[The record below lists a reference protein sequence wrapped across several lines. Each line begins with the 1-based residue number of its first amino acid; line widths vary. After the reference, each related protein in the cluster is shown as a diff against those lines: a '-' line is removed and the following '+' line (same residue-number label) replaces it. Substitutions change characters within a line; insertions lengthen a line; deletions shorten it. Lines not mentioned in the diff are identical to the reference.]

1 MFDIN
6 KLAIAEST
14 VLHLAHPSTG
24 EKLFADK
31 AEKQPIT
38 ITVASTS
45 SRAYRQAVNAMTN
58 RTLKRGNKKP
68 NAAEQKEEG
77 VELLT
82 ACCISSEN
90 LQFNGASVKT
100 EADFRALL
108 ADDKMSWVKNQVDE
122 ALGDIERFIA

>member
-6 KLAIAEST
+6 KLAIIEST
-14 VLHLAHPSTG
+14 VLHLTHPATG

-45 SRAYRQAVNAMTN
+45 SRAYRQAVNAMNN
-58 RTLKRGNKKP
+58 RGLKRGNKKP
-68 NAAEQKEEG
+68 TAAEQKEEG

-82 ACCISSEN
+82 ACCVTSEN
-90 LQFNGASVKT
+90 LQFNGAHVKT
-100 EADFRALL
+100 EAEFRALL
-108 ADDKMSWVKNQVDE
+108 ADDKMSWVKNQIDE
-122 ALGDIERFIA
+122 TLGNIELFIA